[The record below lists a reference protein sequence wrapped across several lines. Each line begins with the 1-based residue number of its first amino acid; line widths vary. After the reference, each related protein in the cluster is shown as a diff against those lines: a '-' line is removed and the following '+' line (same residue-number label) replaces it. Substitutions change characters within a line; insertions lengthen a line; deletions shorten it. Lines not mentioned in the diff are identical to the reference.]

1 MQACQLTLQRFR
13 GPGKVSCTTHPRVL
27 PTMLSDDFFGL
38 KYDILMANQEVESLD
53 KYLRTASLARKV
65 ARVSRA
71 VLQ

>member
-1 MQACQLTLQRFR
+1 MQAPPPTLEFC
-13 GPGKVSCTTHPRVL
+13 PH
-27 PTMLSDDFFGL
+27 MLSDDFFGL

-53 KYLRTASLARKV
+53 NYLRTASLARKV